1 MLRALGKTG
10 KDEKVKEST
19 ATSQGC
25 GILWK
30 QDWRNTL
37 NAQRPCDICYENYQG
52 SVIFLNLEN
61 KTD

>member
-19 ATSQGC
+19 AIPEGC

-30 QDWRNTL
+30 QDWRNIL
-37 NAQRPCDICYENYQG
+37 NAWRPRDICYENY
-52 SVIFLNLEN
+52 
-61 KTD
+61 